1 MPLMTSRWQRLRGG
15 DLAIDLGT
23 SRTLIWRK
31 GRGVALDEPSLLA
44 VEGGTGKVLAAG
56 ERARGLIGR
65 TPAHVHIMRPVRDGV
80 IVDADVAESMLR
92 TFIDQVH
99 SSWLNRPRVV
109 VAAPSQITAVER
121 RALEETV
128 LRSGAREVFI
138 VEEAMVAAIG
148 AGLPVNDE
156 RASMVLDLGG
166 GTADG
171 AITALGGIVRSGSAR
186 VGGDDL
192 GESVRDWLRTEHD
205 LLLGERTAG
214 DLVASIGSAVPLA
227 DELTARVHGRNLRTG
242 LPETVE
248 ITSAAAREA
257 MAEPLAAISAFTRNL
272 VDQCPPDLTGD
283 IVARGIVLTG
293 GVAQL
298 RGIDRLLARNLSL
311 PVVVAKDPQRAV
323 IRGAGRCIDDLHRL
337 RRIVVGEQR
346 Y

>member
-1 MPLMTSRWQRLRGG
+1 MTSRWQRLRGG
-15 DLAIDLGT
+15 DLAIDLGS
-23 SRTLIWRK
+23 SRTKIWRK
-31 GRGVALDEPSLLA
+31 GQGIALDEPSLLA

-80 IVDADVAESMLR
+80 IVDADVAESMVR
-92 TFIDQVH
+92 TFMDRVH
-99 SSWLNRPRVV
+99 SGWLNRPRVV
-109 VAAPSQITAVER
+109 VATPSQITAVER
-121 RALEETV
+121 RAVEETV

-156 RASMVLDLGG
+156 RASMVLDIGG

-192 GESVRDWLRTEHD
+192 AEAVRDWLRTEHH
-205 LLLGERTAG
+205 LLLGERTAE
-214 DLVASIGSAVPLA
+214 DLVAQVGSAAPLEREMA
-227 DELTARVHGRNLRTG
+227 AEVHGRNLRTG
-242 LPETVE
+242 LPETVRV
-248 ITSAAAREA
+248 TSQALREA
-257 MAEPLAAISAFTRNL
+257 MDEPLAAVSAFARSL
-272 VDQCPPDLTGD
+272 IDQCPPDLTGD
-283 IVARGIVLTG
+283 VVSDGVVLTG
-293 GVAQL
+293 GVARL
-298 RGIDRLLARNLSL
+298 RGLAHRLSRDLSV
-311 PVVVAKDPQRAV
+311 PVGVAKEPELAV
-323 IRGAGRCIDDLHRL
+323 IRGAGRCIDDLRRL

>member
-1 MPLMTSRWQRLRGG
+1 MPPMTSSWQRLRGG
-15 DLAIDLGT
+15 DLAVDLGT
-23 SRTLIWRK
+23 SRTRIWRK
-31 GRGVALDEPSLLA
+31 GRGIALDEPSLLA

-92 TFIDQVH
+92 TFVDQVH

-109 VAAPSQITAVER
+109 VATPSQITAVER
-121 RALEETV
+121 RAVEETV

-138 VEEAMVAAIG
+138 VEQGMVAAIG

-156 RASMVLDLGG
+156 QASMVLDLGG

-192 GESVRDWLRTEHD
+192 SEAVRDWLRTEHH
-205 LLLGERTAG
+205 LLLGERTAQ
-214 DLVASIGSAVPLA
+214 DLVAQVGSAVPQREEA
-227 DELTARVHGRNLRTG
+227 TARVHGRDLRTG
-242 LPETVE
+242 LPETVDV
-248 ITSAAAREA
+248 TGAAVREA
-257 MAEPLAAISAFTRNL
+257 MAAPLDGIAAFARSL
-272 VDQCPPDLTGD
+272 VDQCPPDLAGDVTG
-283 IVARGIVLTG
+283 RGVVLTG
-293 GVAQL
+293 GVALL
-298 RGIDRLLARNLSL
+298 RGIDQRLSRELAL
-311 PVVVAKDPQRAV
+311 PVHVAKDPQRAV
-323 IRGAGRCIDDLHRL
+323 IRGAGRCIDDLARL

>member
-1 MPLMTSRWQRLRGG
+1 MPLMSSPWQRLRGG

-23 SRTLIWRK
+23 TSTLIWRK
-31 GRGVALDEPSLLA
+31 KKGVVLDEPSVLA

-99 SSWLNRPRVV
+99 AGFLNRPRVV
-109 VAAPSQITAVER
+109 VSAPSQITAVER

-128 LRSGAREVFI
+128 LRSGAREVFV
-138 VEEAMVAAIG
+138 VEEAMAAAIG

-156 RASMVLDLGG
+156 RASMVLDIGG
-166 GTADG
+166 GTTDG

-192 GESVRDWLRTEHD
+192 ETAARDHLREQHG
-205 LLLGERTAG
+205 LLLGERTAAEVVTELG
-214 DLVASIGSAVPLA
+214 TAVPLQ
-227 DELTARVHGRNLRTG
+227 EEIVGTVHGRSLQTG
-242 LPETVE
+242 LPESVRLS
-248 ITSAAAREA
+248 SAELREA
-257 MAEPLAAISAFTRNL
+257 LAEPLSAMSAFARGL
-272 VDQCPPDLTGD
+272 VDQCPPDLAGD
-283 IVARGIVLTG
+283 VREQGVVLTG
-293 GVAQL
+293 GVAAL
-298 RGIDRLLARNLSL
+298 RGIDHRISREIGV
-311 PVVVAKDPQRAV
+311 PVHVAKDPRRAV
-323 IRGAGRCIDDLHRL
+323 IRGAGRCIDDLARL

>member
-186 VGGDDL
+186 
-192 GESVRDWLRTEHD
+192 
-205 LLLGERTAG
+205 
-214 DLVASIGSAVPLA
+214 
-227 DELTARVHGRNLRTG
+227 
-242 LPETVE
+242 
-248 ITSAAAREA
+248 EA
-257 MAEPLAAISAFTRNL
+257 MAEPLAAISAFARNL